1 MIYPVLLFP
10 SVMFSF
16 IYLAVSKV
24 FFWFLLLLL
33 QFLLC
38 EYLSLDKSYFI
49 PEYIDIDPMQTLAD
63 ISKENSE
70 CRRWCMKRCSSI
82 DCPATWTVTNWITV
96 IISAFY
102 NYGKRPRLSG
112 KVNCIRIL
120 WHIDFLE
127 RMEIEDLEKSWT
139 LPYYMERIC

>member
-24 FFWFLLLLL
+24 FFFFWWLLLLL
-33 QFLLC
+33 QFLLY

-70 CRRWCMKRCSSI
+70 CRR
-82 DCPATWTVTNWITV
+82 
-96 IISAFY
+96 
-102 NYGKRPRLSG
+102 
-112 KVNCIRIL
+112 
-120 WHIDFLE
+120 
-127 RMEIEDLEKSWT
+127 
-139 LPYYMERIC
+139 